1 MDAYQKAIVASYSL
15 KFESYRGCFLDRGWK
30 APESLQLR
38 LDVDDGIDEVRN
50 LLSEGEVVREHLG
63 VVVGAKATLHR
74 HPSSVKTW
82 ELLAIRLDLDF
93 FFCSWSSRMCVFIW
107 ILYKQFKV

>member
-30 APESLQLR
+30 APEILQLR
-38 LDVDDGIDEVRN
+38 LDVDDGFDEGRN
-50 LLSEGEVVREHLG
+50 LLSEGAVVRDHLG

-74 HPSSVKTW
+74 HTQV
-82 ELLAIRLDLDF
+82 RLKHGN
-93 FFCSWSSRMCVFIW
+93 C
-107 ILYKQFKV
+107 